1 MPDPFKI
8 DAHVHVFT
16 TDMPLIDN
24 PRHAPTYSFTHE
36 ELIATLDRNGV
47 DRAVIAAASP
57 WGDYNDY
64 MLAALRAHGKRL
76 RATAIFRRPME
87 RFELEAMGREGFC
100 GIRLPFIGLPELPDI
115 TTFDYRSL
123 FRRLADLD
131 WHVHP
136 HVDGEDLPK
145 ILPTLEASGVKIV
158 VDHLGR
164 AESRER
170 HQQRR
175 LQAALAFDR
184 QGPHLGKSLRRLSA
198 RAKSDGL
205 CARVLRVAG
214 PDRLVWASDC
224 PLSAMRTSF
233 PTRPRW
239 TGWSR
244 PSPMPPPARTF
255 SARPRAISIS
265 TASSA
270 VAKAGSARRRGS
282 GRLPPPSGPG
292 SRDERVRR
300 AGRNGRRQAR
310 PASAR

>member
-36 ELIATLDRNGV
+36 ELIATLDANGV

-64 MLAALRAHGKRL
+64 MLEAVRAHRTRL

-100 GIRLPFIGLPELPDI
+100 GIRLPFIGLPQLPDI
-115 TTFDYRSL
+115 TTFEYRAL
-123 FRRLADLD
+123 FRRLADLG

-136 HVDGEDLPK
+136 HVNGEDLPRVQ
-145 ILPTLEASGVKIV
+145 PTLEASGVKIV

-164 AESRER
+164 P
-170 HQQRR
+170 
-175 LQAALAFDR
+175 D
-184 QGPHLGKSLRRLSA
+184 
-198 RAKSDGL
+198 AKSGINSSGFKRLLESIDKGRTWVKVSGGYRL
-205 CARVLRVAG
+205 GPEATVYARELLRVAG

-224 PLSAMRTSF
+224 PFVGHEGQF
-233 PTRPRW
+233 PYKATMDWLVEAIPDVA
-239 TGWSR
+239 
-244 PSPMPPPARTF
+244 ARAKIFGET
-255 SARPRAISIS
+255 ARALYFDG
-265 TASSA
+265 
-270 VAKAGSARRRGS
+270 K
-282 GRLPPPSGPG
+282 
-292 SRDERVRR
+292 
-300 AGRNGRRQAR
+300 
-310 PASAR
+310 